1 MNLVFGTS
9 DDSKDFW
16 EEVIIP
22 ETAEYYSY
30 PEEEI
35 KQQEIRLTALYFAF
49 EYSIGLQI
57 KEQEQKDQ
65 KILGGLTKLM
75 NKNKKPTSSRHP
87 AVT

>member
-35 KQQEIRLTALYFAF
+35 K
-49 EYSIGLQI
+49 
-57 KEQEQKDQ
+57 
-65 KILGGLTKLM
+65 
-75 NKNKKPTSSRHP
+75 
-87 AVT
+87 